1 MKTAIVL
8 GIRPQFIKLAPLI
21 KEMIKN
27 KLYFDLIHTGQHYD
41 QSMSEVFFKELKINK
56 PKYNLKIGSG
66 TQGYQTANAI
76 LGLEKLF
83 LSNKYD
89 LVIVIG
95 DATPTLSGA
104 LTASKLQIPIMH
116 IESGLRSF
124 DKRMPEEV
132 NRIVVD
138 HISEYL
144 IVPTKNAAIQLL
156 KEGIDK
162 KNIFEFGDITV
173 DILHSR
179 IKQLSIKKKEI
190 LKEYNLSSSEKY
202 VLVTIHRAENTDNIN
217 NLKEIFSAI
226 NQIGKTQK
234 VICPIHPRT
243 KNTLLKNNLNYE
255 NVVFIDSQGYDEFLV
270 LLKNSSL
277 FITDSGGAQKE
288 AFILGIPTITCRKS
302 TEWIET
308 TKNNANVIV
317 DADYSKIIK
326 YSKIQQNKKIKPDN
340 CFGDGK
346 TTHKIIKLIKNIKK
360 LKGQ

>member
-1 MKTAIVL
+1 MNIAIIL

-21 KEMIKN
+21 REMDKRKIK
-27 KLYFDLIHTGQHYD
+27 FDLIHTGQHYD
-41 QSMSEVFFKELKINK
+41 KNLSDIFFKELKIRK
-56 PKYNLKIGSG
+56 PDYNLKIGSG
-66 TQGYQTANAI
+66 TQGYQTAKAI
-76 LGLEKLF
+76 QGLEKLF
-83 LSNKYD
+83 LQNKYD

-104 LTASKLQIPIMH
+104 LTASKLQIPVMH
-116 IESGLRSF
+116 IEAGLRSF
-124 DKRMPEEV
+124 DKRMPEEI
-132 NRIVVD
+132 NRIIVD

-144 IVPTKNAAIQLL
+144 VTPTKTATSLLL

-162 KNIFEFGDITV
+162 SKIFEFGDITV

-190 LKEYNLSSSEKY
+190 LKKYNLFSNEKY

-226 NQIGKTQK
+226 NQIGKTKK

-243 KNTLLKNNLNYE
+243 KNALYKNNLNYE
-255 NVVFIDSQGYDEFLV
+255 NITFIDSQGYDEFLV

-317 DADYSKIIK
+317 DADYSKILNFSKKIFGKSIK
-326 YSKIQQNKKIKPDN
+326 YNA
-340 CFGDGK
+340 CFGEGK
-346 TTHKIIKLIKNIKK
+346 TAAEIIKLIKKI
-360 LKGQ
+360 QDQ